1 MVYNLHLFINL
12 VQLRCRGVIRM
23 KKLKIQSYDLDIT
36 LTPFINIVGVIGS
49 GKTMLLRTLINQ
61 VHSND
66 VYLDDKAVSEYDTLF
81 LRKNVAAVLN
91 NFEFKTS
98 YVKEELLYYQLKID
112 IDEKQA
118 YKNITNFVKFFE
130 LEDIIESKIEML
142 SKYEQAYLKIL
153 SLLII
158 KPRILGI
165 DDMLTYLNI
174 NQKLKIIKFVKN
186 NKITILNCTT
196 NPEEL
201 LFGTDIIIL
210 DHKRVVAYEKSEV
223 ILSSNKYLSKIGMKE
238 PFIVELSANL
248 NYYDLLRKKFF
259 DMKTLV
265 GELWK

>member
-1 MVYNLHLFINL
+1 M
-12 VQLRCRGVIRM
+12 
-23 KKLKIQSYDLDIT
+23 
-36 LTPFINIVGVIGS
+36 
-49 GKTMLLRTLINQ
+49 
-61 VHSND
+61 
-66 VYLDDKAVSEYDTLF
+66 
-81 LRKNVAAVLN
+81 
-91 NFEFKTS
+91 
-98 YVKEELLYYQLKID
+98 LYYQLKID

-174 NQKLKIIKFVKN
+174 NQKLKIINFVKN

>member
-1 MVYNLHLFINL
+1 M
-12 VQLRCRGVIRM
+12 
-23 KKLKIQSYDLDIT
+23 
-36 LTPFINIVGVIGS
+36 
-49 GKTMLLRTLINQ
+49 
-61 VHSND
+61 
-66 VYLDDKAVSEYDTLF
+66 
-81 LRKNVAAVLN
+81 
-91 NFEFKTS
+91 
-98 YVKEELLYYQLKID
+98 LYYQLKID

-174 NQKLKIIKFVKN
+174 NQKLKIINFVKN

-223 ILSSNKYLSKIGMKE
+223 ILSSNKYLSIKLTQSSMVIGICLLALFSAISKKALTI
-238 PFIVELSANL
+238 PSKSFISSL
-248 NYYDLLRKKFF
+248 DK
-259 DMKTLV
+259 
-265 GELWK
+265 